1 MAEEKVRDGLVVG
14 IDYVMTL
21 SDGEVVDTTE
31 GEEPLEIL
39 QGAGE
44 VVEGLEKALYGLH
57 VGDSKHV
64 VVSPEEGF
72 GEREEGS
79 EMAMPRSE
87 FPRDFELEEGMEIYV
102 QTDEDD
108 EPVPVYVVSV
118 DRNEVVV
125 DFNHP
130 LAGETLHF
138 DVTVRSLRPPTEE
151 ELAHGHAHDDDEWD
165 EEWDDEEE
173 WDEE

>member
-21 SDGEVVDTTE
+21 SDGEVIDTTE
-31 GEEPLEIL
+31 GDEPLEIL

-44 VVEGLEKALYGLH
+44 VVEGLEKALYGMQ
-57 VGDSKHV
+57 VGERKHV
-64 VVSPEEGF
+64 VVPPAEGF
-72 GEREEGS
+72 GEYEEDS

-102 QTDEDD
+102 QTDEDA
-108 EPVPVYVVSV
+108 EPIPVYVVNV
-118 DRNEVVV
+118 DRDEVVV

-138 DVTVRSLRPPTEE
+138 DVTVRSLRPATSE
-151 ELAHGHAHDDDEWD
+151 ELAHGHAHDDEWD
-165 EEWDDEEE
+165 DEWDDEE
-173 WDEE
+173 D